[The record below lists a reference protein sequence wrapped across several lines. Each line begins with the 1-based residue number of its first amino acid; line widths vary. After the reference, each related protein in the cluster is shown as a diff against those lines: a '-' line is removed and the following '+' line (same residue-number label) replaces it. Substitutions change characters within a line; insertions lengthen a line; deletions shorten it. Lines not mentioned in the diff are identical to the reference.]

1 MQGRDGAFG
10 NILENIMANVEAADA
25 QEAKI
30 KEMVEFYG
38 KVLEGSTPHDA
49 ILKLAEEHSMKPEEV
64 FELLKAGGHVN
75 VETLDELKVEEAKK
89 KAKAKDH
96 TKDKATEL
104 KTKDGADTGKLKAME
119 AKDKETAKKAKKEEE
134 EKKAKEAAKKKKAKK
149 DEGRELTEAEKSVAA
164 EKISQPKPE
173 KVKELPTKGG
183 KDTGKL
189 TKMSDGKVPEEGK
202 DSEADK
208 IKKLTEEFQKLEEGA
223 LAKEVD
229 SLTVAAKKAL
239 DADEYDTAMD
249 LVSRLSQVQAA
260 LPAKMEPA
268 PKPLVVDEPKEDELK
283 DEEEVSLE
291 PVDDEK
297 E

>member
-10 NILENIMANVEAADA
+10 NILENIMANVEEADA

-119 AKDKETAKKAKKEEE
+119 AKDKETAKKAKKEE
-134 EKKAKEAAKKKKAKK
+134 
-149 DEGRELTEAEKSVAA
+149 GRELTETEKSVAA

>member
-119 AKDKETAKKAKKEEE
+119 AKDKETAKKAKKEE
-134 EKKAKEAAKKKKAKK
+134 
-149 DEGRELTEAEKSVAA
+149 GRELTETEKSVAA

>member
-10 NILENIMANVEAADA
+10 NILENIMANVEEADA

-119 AKDKETAKKAKKEEE
+119 AKDGEAAKKAKKEE
-134 EKKAKEAAKKKKAKK
+134 
-149 DEGRELTEAEKSVAA
+149 GRELTETEKSVAA